1 MKIILYTTHCP
12 QCKLVEMLL
21 NKNNLEFEENTN
33 IEEMKSL
40 GITSVP
46 VLSIDGKLYDTRA
59 AVSFLSSYK
68 SK

>member
-1 MKIILYTTHCP
+1 
-12 QCKLVEMLL
+12 MLL

-33 IEEMKSL
+33 IKEMQSL

-59 AVSFLSSYK
+59 AVSFLTSYK